1 MERNKLLC
9 LVFLSPLV
17 FLYFNIVLI
26 LPKIN
31 YDYLMA
37 YLSSMVSIS
46 EFVEFKNNYFTLFC
60 KEDFGMA

>member
-1 MERNKLLC
+1 M
-9 LVFLSPLV
+9 
-17 FLYFNIVLI
+17 
-26 LPKIN
+26 
-31 YDYLMA
+31 MA